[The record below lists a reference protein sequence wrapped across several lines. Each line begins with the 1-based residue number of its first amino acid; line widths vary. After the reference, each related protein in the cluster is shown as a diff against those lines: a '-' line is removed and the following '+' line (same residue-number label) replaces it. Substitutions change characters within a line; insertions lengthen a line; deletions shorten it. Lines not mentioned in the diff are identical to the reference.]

1 MKPMKYS
8 LMSLMVDSELRHNT
22 VNFMLS
28 AMLRAA
34 GVQDIPQDADEA
46 YALAGERGL
55 PLKNGTASFEDL
67 VRFTKEHGFDALD
80 MMSYQME
87 APGETLR
94 EILEKYGVTL
104 SAVNII
110 SPFSEAADEADFQ
123 RMLERTKAE
132 IDLAIAAGAENI
144 MLVPGGYQNRC
155 GYTREQL
162 YQNMVRGVREG
173 LAYTDGR
180 ASFSTETLETSSLPW
195 CSLGE
200 MQRILDA
207 VPGLMYTHDTGNPLV
222 ANEDPAALC
231 SRFRNRVVR
240 VHFKD
245 LGYTEAGENAYRCMD
260 GRYLR
265 LVPLGTGVVDFA
277 AHLRL
282 LDEIGFDGYITL
294 EGGRPTGDPWQRAV
308 SALAFFRD
316 MEQALNM
323 AAAKS

>member
-28 AMLRAA
+28 AMLRAT
-34 GVQDIPQDADEA
+34 GVQDIPRDADAA

-55 PLKNGTASFEDL
+55 PLRNGTASFEDL
-67 VRFTKEHGFDALD
+67 VRFTKEQGFDALD

-87 APGETLR
+87 APGGTLR

-110 SPFSEAADEADFQ
+110 APFSEAADEEEFQ
-123 RMLERTKAE
+123 QMLERTRAE
-132 IDLAIAAGAENI
+132 IDRAIAAGTKNI

-162 YQNMVRGVREG
+162 FQNMVRGVREG
-173 LAYTDGR
+173 LAYVNGR
-180 ASFSTETLETSSLPW
+180 VCVSTETLETSSLPW

-207 VPGLMYTHDTGNPLV
+207 VPGLLYTHDTGNPLV
-222 ANEDPAALC
+222 ANEDPSVLC
-231 SRFRNRVVR
+231 RHFQNQVAR

-245 LGYTEAGENAYRCMD
+245 MGYTEADESAYRCMD

-265 LVPLGTGVVDFA
+265 LVPLGTGAVDFK
-277 AHLRL
+277 AHLGL
-282 LDEIGFDGYITL
+282 LRKIGFDGYITL
-294 EGGRPTGDPWQRAV
+294 EGGRPAGDPWQEAV
-308 SALAFFRD
+308 AALEYFRE
-316 MEQALNM
+316 METALE
-323 AAAKS
+323 KD